1 MVNDMPVKAVLI
13 DDERPALRGL
23 EYMLKKYK
31 EIAVVGMYNDPIT
44 AVHEIERIMPQ
55 VVFLDIHMPQLQGL
69 DAATMILD
77 ASPDSEIVF
86 VTAFDQYAIEAFEL
100 SALDYILKPIDQER
114 LNKTIERVIRK
125 YQTVFCN
132 DENRLQIKCLG
143 RLEVVFANREPIKWR
158 SGKTEE
164 LFAFL
169 FHNQGRTVSR
179 DEIIEAIW
187 PDTAPDRA
195 AHQLHSAVYYIRKTL
210 ESYGIKREQVR
221 INGCYRLELGDADV
235 DVEHFRERCEKI
247 KEGREIFNA
256 DSVPYPGAY
265 FEGNGWL
272 WAESER
278 EKLLRDYVQA
288 DLTLSGALIENC
300 DFEAAEKL
308 LTNAF
313 AKNPYD
319 EDITALLFELFN
331 RTEEKSK
338 AVKHYREYSRT
349 LKSELGIEPSEK
361 INKIYKEIQK
371 NIFEK

>member
-1 MVNDMPVKAVLI
+1 MNDMPVKAVLI
-13 DDERPALRGL
+13 DDERPALKGL
-23 EYMLKKYK
+23 EYMLKKYP
-31 EIAVVGMYNDPIT
+31 EIAVSGMYNDPIT
-44 AVHEIERIMPQ
+44 AIHEIGQLKPQ

-69 DAATMILD
+69 DAAAMILD

-125 YQTVFCN
+125 YPADLRN
-132 DENRLQIKCLG
+132 DEKRLQIKCLG
-143 RLEVVFANREPIKWR
+143 RLEVVFADREPIKWR
-158 SGKTEE
+158 SEKTEE

-169 FHNQGRTVSR
+169 LHNRGKTVLK

-187 PDTAPDRA
+187 PDTELERA

-210 ESYGIKREQVR
+210 ESYGIKPEQVR
-221 INGCYRLELGDADV
+221 INGCYRLELGDTEV
-235 DVEHFRERCEKI
+235 DVARFQQLCEKI

-278 EKLLRDYVQA
+278 ERLLRDYVQA
-288 DLTLSGALIENC
+288 ALILSGALIESS

-313 AKNPYD
+313 AKNPYN
-319 EDITALLFELFN
+319 EDITALLFELYG
-331 RTEEKSK
+331 RTGANAK
-338 AVKHYREYSRT
+338 AMKHYREYGRV
-349 LKSELGIEPSEK
+349 LENELGIVPGENIK
-361 INKIYKEIQK
+361 R
-371 NIFEK
+371 IFEKIQGKDSDA

>member
-1 MVNDMPVKAVLI
+1 MPVKAVLI

-44 AVHEIERIMPQ
+44 AIHEIERIKPQ

-125 YQTVFCN
+125 YSTVFCN
-132 DENRLQIKCLG
+132 DEKRLQIKCLG

-158 SGKTEE
+158 SEKTEE

-169 FHNQGRTVSR
+169 VHNRGRTISR

-221 INGCYRLELGDADV
+221 INGCYRLDLGDADV

-256 DSVPYPGAY
+256 DSAPYPGAY

-272 WAESER
+272 WAEYER
-278 EKLLRDYVQA
+278 EGLLRDYVQA
-288 DLTLSGALIENC
+288 ALTLSGALIESC
-300 DFEAAEKL
+300 DFVAAEKL

-319 EDITALLFELFN
+319 EDITALLFELYN
-331 RTEEKSK
+331 RTGEKSK
-338 AVKHYREYSRT
+338 AVKHYREYSRI
-349 LKSELGIEPSEK
+349 LKSELGIEPGEK
-361 INKIYKEIQK
+361 INKTYKEIQE